1 MMQTMASLKTFT
13 PEELFHVLRCCGET
27 LADMYQLTL
36 EKKVWFMSA
45 MAFQASD
52 YLMYEIQKQKLNHYI
67 H

>member
-13 PEELFHVLRCCGET
+13 PEELFHVLRCCGEA

-36 EKKVWFMSA
+36 EKQVWFMSA

-52 YLMYEIQKQKLNHYI
+52 YLMYEIQKQQVQCNRH
-67 H
+67 

>member
-1 MMQTMASLKTFT
+1 MMQTMASLRTFT
-13 PEELFHVLRCCGET
+13 PEELFHVLRCCGEA

-36 EKKVWFMSA
+36 EKQGWFMSA

-52 YLMYEIQKQKLNHYI
+52 YLMNEIQKQKLNHYI